1 MKRGERL
8 YYVFCQL
15 KDLRSGTHRY
25 IIYRNKGASS
35 LGGKDLHHIY
45 IEDKASANELRSLFL
60 FFHMS
65 YQNNHIKPSQP

>member
-35 LGGKDLHHIY
+35 LGGKDLHLIY
-45 IEDKASANELRSLFL
+45 IEGKASANELRSLF
-60 FFHMS
+60 
-65 YQNNHIKPSQP
+65 